1 MFIGQGAAAAK
12 ATGGT
17 IVEDGGY
24 TFHVFTS
31 SGAFVANED
40 LDIKFLIV
48 GGGGAKYP
56 SGQSPAYA
64 GGGGGGGVVYNDS
77 PQPVTNAGGP
87 YPVVVGERMGDDNPH
102 SPEPRT
108 PIGSTH
114 GNPSSFKG
122 YTAGGGGGGGGFAL
136 AAQNGDPGSTLDS
149 RPGQGAGGGGGSG
162 GPGPAFYPIGPH
174 AGGSGSYS

>member
-1 MFIGQGAAAAK
+1 MLDWNKKEKPLQGLVGMGGGVARFRSSAGSK

-48 GGGGAKYP
+48 GGGGAIYP
-56 SGQSPAYA
+56 SGQNPSYG

-102 SPEPRT
+102 T
-108 PIGSTH
+108 PGENDNFSGVT
-114 GNPSSFKG
+114 F
-122 YTAGGGGGGGGFAL
+122 
-136 AAQNGDPGSTLDS
+136 
-149 RPGQGAGGGGGSG
+149 GSG
-162 GPGPAFYPIGPH
+162 KNVREKMAPKGKKITNKTFAQPPIVLTPQPQPM
-174 AGGSGSYS
+174 